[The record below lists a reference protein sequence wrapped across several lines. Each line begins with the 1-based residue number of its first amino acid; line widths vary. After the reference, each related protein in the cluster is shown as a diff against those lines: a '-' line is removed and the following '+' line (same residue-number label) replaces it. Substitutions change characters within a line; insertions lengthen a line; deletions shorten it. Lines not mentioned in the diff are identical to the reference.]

1 MADGHWGEDLD
12 GFFHDAVDGPCRQLD
27 HTELKVGRVP
37 AAALKTH
44 LPSKE

>member
-12 GFFHDAVDGPCRQLD
+12 GFFHDAVDGPCCQLD